1 MAIVT
6 GSSSGVG
13 RAIALAL
20 ASEGAHVVCSD
31 LRPDLRPGGY
41 ETETAPTHE
50 VISRQGKSI
59 FKKADASSPQDVEGL
74 VAAAV
79 EEWGRLDMWDGC
91 QLARRSMLMI
101 SKYGQQR
108 RHILWAKSYCGRIC
122 GSVRQDDGRSDCVG
136 L

>member
-20 ASEGAHVVCSD
+20 ASEGAYVVCSD

-50 VISRQGKSI
+50 VIARSSKSG
-59 FKKADASSPQDVEGL
+59 FVKADTSSPEDVEAL

-79 EEWGRLDMWDGC
+79 AEFGRLDM
-91 QLARRSMLMI
+91 
-101 SKYGQQR
+101 
-108 RHILWAKSYCGRIC
+108 
-122 GSVRQDDGRSDCVG
+122 
-136 L
+136 